1 MPNNEKNGRN
11 ARKQKTEMVT
21 DFGSRKINVQN
32 FSRTVVLPK
41 NALSNCG
48 CNLDED
54 VMVDVQLV
62 QKGDE
67 KFIKLIPICDQSD
80 DENKKEVKK

>member
-1 MPNNEKNGRN
+1 MASKKVNKE
-11 ARKQKTEMVT
+11 TEAVT
-21 DFGSRKINVQN
+21 NFGSRKINTQN
-32 FSRTVVLPK
+32 FSKTGVLPK
-41 NALSNCG
+41 GALSNCG
-48 CNLDED
+48 CDLDKD
-54 VMVDVQLV
+54 IMVDVQLV